1 MNWTEEID
9 INVEEKEGTLNVTL
23 TVNHTKGKRNFQEK
37 SYETDFII
45 SYLEENNIKFNET
58 LQETVVYNYQTQN
71 RCSGTWIFSL
81 PKQTKTKKTTQTL
94 ENKQNVLKVSNK
106 KTTKK

>member
-1 MNWTEEID
+1 MEEQED
-9 INVEEKEGTLNVTL
+9 TLNVTL
-23 TVNHTKGKRNFQEK
+23 TVNHIHGKSNFQEK
-37 SYETDFII
+37 TYTTDFIV
-45 SYLEENNIKFNET
+45 SYLKEKNIKFNK
-58 LQETVVYNYQTQN
+58 LIQETIVFNYQSQN

>member
-9 INVEEKEGTLNVTL
+9 INIEKKENTLNVTL
-23 TVNHTKGKRNFQEK
+23 SVNHIYGKSNFQEK
-37 SYETDFII
+37 TYTTDFII
-45 SYLEENNIKFNET
+45 SYLKEKNIKFNNPI
-58 LQETVVYNYQTQN
+58 QETVVFNYQSQD

-81 PKQTKTKKTTQTL
+81 PKQTKTKKTIQTL
-94 ENKQNVLKVSNK
+94 ENKENVLKVSNK